1 MTTKRITVVV
11 LGAMAAH
18 YGLSRLLA
26 SAATFAEAREER
38 DLAPH
43 HPVPRQRVQ
52 QPSAATGV
60 PAR

>member
-1 MTTKRITVVV
+1 MTTKRIAVAVI
-11 LGAMAAH
+11 GAMAAH

-43 HPVPRQRVQ
+43 HLVPRQRVQ
-52 QPSAATGV
+52 RQSAPSGV
-60 PAR
+60 PPR

>member
-1 MTTKRITVVV
+1 MTAKRITVVV
-11 LGAMAAH
+11 IGAMAAH

-26 SAATFAEAREER
+26 AAATFAEVREER

-43 HPVPRQRVQ
+43 RLMPRQRAQ
-52 QPSAATGV
+52 ETAGV